1 MEKFESFEVLLRFFF
16 IFFDFDFLVDVVV
29 EIIVDM
35 MKWEGIVFFYR
46 VSNDDIYVNDEV
58 RCSK

>member
-35 MKWEGIVFFYR
+35 MKWEGIVFFL
-46 VSNDDIYVNDEV
+46 
-58 RCSK
+58 

>member
-1 MEKFESFEVLLRFFF
+1 MEKFESFEVLLRFFL

-35 MKWEGIVFFYR
+35 MKWEGIVFFL
-46 VSNDDIYVNDEV
+46 
-58 RCSK
+58 